1 MKHIT
6 LFFLTFVLFLSSIS
20 LSYSALSDYGFE
32 ENKHQIKITDPGI
45 IYAGQK
51 LRGILDY
58 YSKLD
63 LSKQENRKLVDEIS
77 TNQVKNIE
85 EYLKLFKEKFIITMV
100 TKYKHKDYF
109 CKNNAYAFAI
119 VIKPEEIE
127 SLSITITDDNKIC
140 KIMDHNI
147 KNKKHRDEYL
157 LKKDYTDYWL

>member
-6 LFFLTFVLFLSSIS
+6 LFFISIALFFTNIRSAYSSLATS
-20 LSYSALSDYGFE
+20 NFE
-32 ENKHQIKITDPGI
+32 ETKEDIEIIDTDT

-63 LSKQENRKLVDEIS
+63 LSKQENRKLIDEIS
-77 TNQVKNIE
+77 TNKVKNIE

-100 TKYKHKDYF
+100 TKYKHQDYF
-109 CKNNAYAFAI
+109 CKNKDYAFAI

-147 KNKKHRDEYL
+147 KNKRHRDEYL

>member
-6 LFFLTFVLFLSSIS
+6 LFFIAIALFFTNIRSAYSSLATS
-20 LSYSALSDYGFE
+20 NFE
-32 ENKHQIKITDPGI
+32 ETKEDIEIIDTDT

-63 LSKQENRKLVDEIS
+63 LSKQENRKLIDKIS
-77 TNQVKNIE
+77 TNKVKNIE

-119 VIKPEEIE
+119 VIKPEAMEALFIR
-127 SLSITITDDNKIC
+127 ITDDNKIC
-140 KIMDHNI
+140 KIMDHDI
-147 KNKKHRDEYL
+147 KNKRYRYEDILE
-157 LKKDYTDYWL
+157 DYKNYGL

>member
-63 LSKQENRKLVDEIS
+63 LSKQENRKLIDEIS

-85 EYLKLFKEKFIITMV
+85 EYLKLFKEKFIITRI
-100 TKYKHKDYF
+100 TRYKHKDHF
-109 CKNNAYAFAI
+109 CKNNAYDFNIA
-119 VIKPEEIE
+119 IKPEEIE

-140 KIMDHNI
+140 EIMDHDI
-147 KNKKHRDEYL
+147 KNKRYRYEDILE
-157 LKKDYTDYWL
+157 DYKNYGL

>member
-63 LSKQENRKLVDEIS
+63 LSKQENRKLIDEIS

-119 VIKPEEIE
+119 VIKPEAMEALFIR
-127 SLSITITDDNKIC
+127 ITDDNKIC
-140 KIMDHNI
+140 EIMDHDI
-147 KNKKHRDEYL
+147 KNKRYRYEDILE
-157 LKKDYTDYWL
+157 DYKNYGL

>member
-63 LSKQENRKLVDEIS
+63 LSKQENRKLIDEIS

-85 EYLKLFKEKFIITMV
+85 EYLKLFKEKFIITRI
-100 TKYKHKDYF
+100 TRYKHKDHF
-109 CKNNAYAFAI
+109 CKNNAYDFNIA
-119 VIKPEEIE
+119 IKPEEIE

-140 KIMDHNI
+140 EIMDHDI
-147 KNKKHRDEYL
+147 KNIRYRYEDISENYKNYGL
-157 LKKDYTDYWL
+157 

>member
-63 LSKQENRKLVDEIS
+63 LSKQEHRKLVDEIS
-77 TNQVKNIE
+77 TNKVKNIE
-85 EYLKLFKEKFIITMV
+85 EYLKLFKEKFIITRI
-100 TKYKHKDYF
+100 TRYKHKDHF
-109 CKNNAYAFAI
+109 CKNNAYDFNIA
-119 VIKPEEIE
+119 IKPEEIE

-140 KIMDHNI
+140 EIMDHDI
-147 KNKKHRDEYL
+147 KNKRYRYESISKNYKNYGL
-157 LKKDYTDYWL
+157 

>member
-1 MKHIT
+1 MKHFT
-6 LFFLTFVLFLSSIS
+6 LFFITFVLFLSSIS

-51 LRGILDY
+51 LRDILDY

-63 LSKQENRKLVDEIS
+63 LSKQENRKLIDEIS
-77 TNQVKNIE
+77 TNKVKNIE
-85 EYLKLFKEKFIITMV
+85 EYLKLFKEKFIITRI
-100 TKYKHKDYF
+100 TRYKHKDHF
-109 CKNNAYAFAI
+109 CDNNAYDFNI

-140 KIMDHNI
+140 EIMDHDI
-147 KNKKHRDEYL
+147 KNIRYRYEDISENYKNYGL
-157 LKKDYTDYWL
+157 

>member
-6 LFFLTFVLFLSSIS
+6 LFFIATALFFTNIGSAYSSLATS
-20 LSYSALSDYGFE
+20 NFE
-32 ENKHQIKITDPGI
+32 ETKEDIEIIDTDT

-63 LSKQENRKLVDEIS
+63 LSKQENRKLIDEIS

-85 EYLKLFKEKFIITMV
+85 EYLKLFKEKFIITRI
-100 TKYKHKDYF
+100 TRYKHKDHF
-109 CKNNAYAFAI
+109 CKNNAYDFNIA
-119 VIKPEEIE
+119 IKPEEIE

-147 KNKKHRDEYL
+147 KNKRHRDEYL

>member
-85 EYLKLFKEKFIITMV
+85 EYLKLFKEKYVF
-100 TKYKHKDYF
+100 F
-109 CKNNAYAFAI
+109 
-119 VIKPEEIE
+119 
-127 SLSITITDDNKIC
+127 S
-140 KIMDHNI
+140 
-147 KNKKHRDEYL
+147 
-157 LKKDYTDYWL
+157 

>member
-6 LFFLTFVLFLSSIS
+6 LFFIAIALFFTNIRSAYSSLATS
-20 LSYSALSDYGFE
+20 NFE
-32 ENKHQIKITDPGI
+32 ETKEDIEIIDTDT

-63 LSKQENRKLVDEIS
+63 LSKQENRKLIDEIS
-77 TNQVKNIE
+77 TNKVKNIE

-119 VIKPEEIE
+119 VIKPEAMEALFIR
-127 SLSITITDDNKIC
+127 ITDDNKIC
-140 KIMDHNI
+140 KIMDHDI
-147 KNKKHRDEYL
+147 KNKRYRYEDILE
-157 LKKDYTDYWL
+157 DYKNYGL